1 MIGPRAIAAEPPHAR
16 AEVTS
21 APRIRWEIAE
31 GLTPYPEAIA
41 SMEASIRAIRANEA
55 DERVWFVEHPPLYT
69 AGSSAKPEDLQDAAR
84 FPTFAAG
91 RGGQWTYHG
100 PGQRLAYVML
110 DLDRPHGAV
119 PARDLRAYVH
129 GLEEWLILTLDR
141 FNIRGERR
149 GPRRRYRGEDRRDR
163 RAGDAL
169 GHVAWRGREPGARA
183 RPFRGHC
190 SVRYPRVW
198 GDEPARAR
206 QCGKHGGAGCC
217 LGGELGAG
225 LRFPARA
232 RLIGW
237 AGLEEDFLEE
247 DGGKGRLAPAD
258 ARRSDGNL
266 GWPRRPN
273 NLRQI

>member
-21 APRIRWEIAE
+21 APRIRWEIAD

-41 SMEASIRAIRANEA
+41 SMEASIRAIRAGVA

-149 GPRRRYRGEDRRDR
+149 AGRVGIWVEDRA
-163 RAGDAL
+163 AGTEAKIAAIGVRVTRWVTWHGVAVNLEPALDHFAGIVPCGIREYGVTSLHAL
-169 GHVAWRGREPGARA
+169 GSVVSMAELDAALAASWAQVFGSPLAR
-183 RPFRGHC
+183 
-190 SVRYPRVW
+190 
-198 GDEPARAR
+198 D
-206 QCGKHGGAGCC
+206 
-217 LGGELGAG
+217 
-225 LRFPARA
+225 
-232 RLIGW
+232 
-237 AGLEEDFLEE
+237 
-247 DGGKGRLAPAD
+247 
-258 ARRSDGNL
+258 
-266 GWPRRPN
+266 
-273 NLRQI
+273 